1 MSGRCELENHDG
13 EPENHDSEPE
23 NQDSGP
29 PMRSIVHVVLPN
41 DIDDSANP
49 TGGNVYDR
57 RVCRGLAGHG
67 WTVREHAVAGAWPH
81 PAPADRNRLARLLCA
96 LPDGAVTL
104 LDGLIASAVPE
115 LLEPHQ
121 RRLRLVLLV
130 HMAFGTEQERAAVAT
145 AAAVVTTSEWSRQ
158 RLLDRYPL
166 PADRVVAA
174 PPGVDAAPAS
184 AGSPVGEELLCVA
197 AIAPHKG
204 HDVLVRALSGVRD
217 LPWHVTCVGSLD
229 RDPGFVADLRQ
240 AAREDGLT
248 DRIRFTGPLVGPA
261 LQARYAA
268 ADLLVLPSL
277 GESYGMVVTEA
288 LARAIPVLTTAIDGL
303 PEAVGR
309 APDGSRP
316 ALLVPPGDPVALADA
331 VRRWLSEPELRDR
344 LRSSARERRT
354 TLSDWTVTSTIV
366 SEVLSATSGAGAG
379 R

>member
-1 MSGRCELENHDG
+1 MKNT
-13 EPENHDSEPE
+13 
-23 NQDSGP
+23 
-29 PMRSIVHVVLPN
+29 VHVVLPN

-67 WTVREHAVAGAWPH
+67 WTVREHAVAGGWPH
-81 PAPADRNRLARLLCA
+81 PGPADRTRLARQLSA
-96 LPDGAVTL
+96 LPDGAVVL

-115 LLEPHQ
+115 VLEPHA

-130 HMAFGTEQERAAVAT
+130 HMAFGTEDERAAVAT
-145 AAAVVTTSEWSRQ
+145 AAALLTTSEWSRQ

-174 PPGVDAAPAS
+174 PPGVDTAPAS
-184 AGSPVGEELLCVA
+184 AGSFSGAELLCVA

-204 HDVLVRALSGVRD
+204 HDVLVRAMSEVRD
-217 LPWHVTCVGSLD
+217 LAWRLTCVGSLD
-229 RDPGFVADLRQ
+229 RDPGFVASLR
-240 AAREDGLT
+240 AGVREDGLT

-261 LQARYAA
+261 LRARYAA

-288 LARAIPVLTTAIDGL
+288 LARAVPVLTTAIDGL

-316 ALLVPPGDPVALADA
+316 ALLVPPGDSDALADA
-331 VRRWLSEPELRDR
+331 VRRWLSEPELRER
-344 LRSSARERRT
+344 LRSSARGRRT
-354 TLSDWTVTSTIV
+354 TLSDWSVTSTIV
-366 SEVLSATSGAGAG
+366 SEVLATTAGAGA
-379 R
+379 RR